1 MQEPN
6 TDDLSA
12 DLSEQIQH
20 CIDDMKRIL
29 ESVQS
34 RESSKDN
41 IPVQIQSGEKTFN
54 SLIQELLEVKND
66 GSEKQ
71 TQLYKRWTQRAARK
85 RGPLATLLDI
95 KKDSPK
101 KRTHETSLC
110 DSPNDSPVAI
120 VKWQSPPKPTFAQ
133 WQTMQTKVVRN
144 ILDDLDAAED
154 PRENNALV
162 IHEATDNKKT
172 SDDWFA
178 HEEEDIE
185 IVKEPDPKEVR
196 DISKKRS
203 ASEIIPDHLP
213 QSLGS
218 KSEKYPRGNSP
229 SPNPKKSPRVSP
241 RSRSGSEYSESQSS
255 QSLSASEFSS
265 RYSVSLGISS
275 PLFNSP
281 IQAASPSQK
290 ESPAFPKTQ
299 IQPSQLEVEPE
310 INAINNPLFETLS
323 AFNNR
328 YKSIIEEERQKIS
341 QLLKHCQALIPQKI
355 NLDENETSLSK
366 WMTEDL
372 LDLLSLSCLRQIY
385 AHICTTKS
393 SLEKLQDDLI
403 STNLEI
409 NEDQQLLSIYTKL
422 NMSLRIAIDEDY
434 VTLTTIKSSHDK
446 YQARTN
452 FLTQYFVNTKDETEV
467 TNVLY
472 TLVENSTSV
481 DNGYLE
487 KNPTLVRQLVE
498 SAAEFLNNI
507 PDSSTRMDL
516 ITMIIPNLKNHLVSL
531 TYEYEV
537 EKTEMQQS
545 VQCVF

>member
-6 TDDLSA
+6 TDDFNK
-12 DLSEQIQH
+12 QIQD
-20 CIDDMKRIL
+20 CINEMQRIL
-29 ESVQS
+29 ESVQT
-34 RESSKDN
+34 REASEAPH
-41 IPVQIQSGEKTFN
+41 PVQIQSDKKIFN

-66 GSEKQ
+66 SSEKQ
-71 TQLYKRWTQRAARK
+71 TLSFNRWTQRTARK
-85 RGPLATLLDI
+85 KGPKATFLDI

-101 KRTHETSLC
+101 KRTREINLC
-110 DSPNDSPVAI
+110 DSPSDSPHAI
-120 VKWQSPPKPTFAQ
+120 VRWASPPKPTFAQ
-133 WQTMQTKVVRN
+133 WQTVRPEVVRN

-154 PRENNALV
+154 PQENKA
-162 IHEATDNKKT
+162 HKTHAPTDNKKT

-178 HEEEDIE
+178 HEEEDRE
-185 IVKEPDPKEVR
+185 IVNEPDPEEGC

-203 ASEIIPDHLP
+203 ASEIIPDHQAQNLE
-213 QSLGS
+213 S
-218 KSEKYPRGNSP
+218 KSEKYLRGNSP

-241 RSRSGSEYSESQSS
+241 RSRSGSEYSEAQSS
-255 QSLSASEFSS
+255 QSLSANGIAKH
-265 RYSVSLGISS
+265 YSVSLGISS

-281 IQAASPSQK
+281 ILAASPSQK
-290 ESPAFPKTQ
+290 EAPAFQNTQ
-299 IQPSQLEVEPE
+299 ILPSQLEVEPE
-310 INAINNPLFETLS
+310 IKAFNNPLFEILT

-328 YKSIIEEERQKIS
+328 YKSIIEEERQQIS

-385 AHICTTKS
+385 AHILTTKS

-422 NMSLRIAIDEDY
+422 NMSIRIAIDEDH
-434 VTLTTIKSSHDK
+434 VTLITIKSSHDK
-446 YQARTN
+446 YQQRTN

-467 TNVLY
+467 INVLY
-472 TLVENSTSV
+472 TLVENSTSI
-481 DNGYLE
+481 DKSYLE

-507 PDSSTRMDL
+507 PDSSTRMDF
-516 ITMIIPNLKNHLVSL
+516 ITTIIPNLKNYLVSL
-531 TYEYEV
+531 TREYDV
-537 EKTEMQQS
+537 EKSEMQQP